1 METNK
6 RWQFWIIIAVAV
18 LTLYNI
24 LPTIFFYTK
33 PLRAPIDADKADRVA
48 EEIVDRVNGLEKEGE
63 DWLWAFGKNLGLSM
77 HSVTLDKNDVRRF
90 TVVFDDA
97 KDAATFKAVLP
108 RAGSLIPFVP
118 AQLELSQA
126 PTPDDKTVFVERRIG
141 IHFSKD
147 NIPEFFHFSPMNVD
161 HQVADFYKNIVDDR
175 VGEVALG
182 FAGPSYIAQ
191 DLEYIATASPQDPN
205 YNDTLMSVAKT
216 IVTTSKTLGADHPV
230 TKRLFASFTASD
242 NKDPQGIF
250 RTFATRLDAL
260 KNDVDAQRDRLRQ
273 DRERLLKEGKLLDPL
288 QEQTLGLLDDRRSTL
303 ETASSIVKQHG
314 PAFTAGHKPLSR
326 DAILALLAKNPV
338 DATSGKQTLDIT
350 GHHPYIKAIVVDWT
364 DSLITLQ
371 PYDDVVEIRSAVGNT
386 EAAAYLKEK
395 LSQMVINEIAR
406 VSRIVDEKIVP
417 DTDAFVINMDTL
429 TDSTSL
435 LAFNLGAIAT
445 NYADQVQKE
454 LVASWQ
460 PTSQDLQKKDFPVM
474 SWKDFKALPAEENRL
489 GLVVYAPS
497 ALQETPPEGFRTS
510 SIYLI
515 ARGVGS
521 IAKKYETNPNS
532 PEAKAFLQDFQ
543 ALQALLQR
551 NGFIVYPGDNANISD
566 LYANDF
572 IFEKDDYYHSI
583 LMATRENF
591 AVHGSQRYAILDF
604 TDVEQRILTE
614 NKIGDAVHEGLLK
627 WKEEYQ
633 QAQVDLNPSNRL
645 LVPPPSKNVY
655 WDNFKLSV
663 KKYFHG
669 DERKVIRWGLD
680 LSGGKTVRIGLRDKN
695 QQTVTNKDE
704 LNQAVNELYGRIN
717 KMGVAERSIRVE
729 NSNIILEFPG
739 SQGFSANELVKAS
752 AMYFHIVNEKFTP
765 HSGALGDAV
774 NKFLQDV
781 WNEAVI
787 TNRKDAASINEIAWQ
802 HLGGGEEG
810 SHSRGEYAQ
819 MLYDNGLRLAA
830 PNTAV
835 TTAFDD
841 TLSSVARFRGDDHSE
856 WFGQTHPLL
865 IVFHNYALDGSSLDN
880 IHTSYDQREGNI
892 LMFGVRSSYGG
903 NKSGSP
909 RDDFYA
915 WTSQFAEDKVMG
927 TPKEQYSN
935 GRGWRMAV
943 VLNDE
948 IVSWPVL
955 KAALRDG
962 GTISG
967 RFTQREITRL
977 AADLKAGSL
986 SFTPK
991 ILSEQNVS
999 PELGREERSKGIFAA
1014 CVGALSVIV
1023 VMVYVYRFAG
1033 LVASIAVVFNL
1044 LIIWGVLQNLGAALS
1059 MPGIA
1064 AMVLTIGMAVDA
1076 NVLVF
1081 ERTREELA
1089 VSGRIASALG
1099 AGYRKAFSAII
1110 DSNLVIILAALILAQ
1125 FDSGPI
1131 KGFAITLIIGIVSS
1145 MFTGLFC
1152 TRYYFAHW
1160 VKGGKDKTLHF
1171 VKLLGHTSFDF
1182 FKMAKPAI
1190 ICSLIMIVIGT
1201 YLLVAGRKTIFGMDF
1216 TGGYA
1221 LTVNVKEQP
1230 NNTNYRLKAL
1240 NILTPKVPSPNDVQ
1254 VRELSRPNQ
1263 LRIQLSVAMEQPGG
1277 AFHGLPEELTE
1288 GAFQYNYQKNPRIL
1302 WLVDTLARGGVEVQD
1317 SDLATLDKGWMS
1329 MSGQFSDAMRNNAIL
1344 ALSAAVI
1351 GILIYITLRFEFIF
1365 GMSAV
1370 IGLIHD
1376 TFLTLG
1382 VIAILHWLGVGV
1394 QIDLQVVGA
1403 IMTVIGYSLNDT
1415 IIVFDRIREDLRLM
1429 RKMSFPDL
1437 VNHAMNITLSR
1448 TIMTVGITLLVL
1460 LALVT
1465 LGGSS
1470 IFTFSLVM
1478 TIGVA
1483 IGTLSSLFI
1492 AAPMLLFFHNREE
1505 SKLEQER
1512 ALKVQKA

>member
-6 RWQFWIIIAVAV
+6 RWQFWIIIAVLL

-33 PLRAPIDADKADRVA
+33 PLRTPIDEERAHRVA
-48 EEIVDRVNGLEKEGE
+48 EEIVDRVNGLEKDSE
-63 DWLWAFGKNLGLSM
+63 DWLWAFSKNLGLSM
-77 HSVTLDKNDVRRF
+77 RSVTLDKNDARRF
-90 TVVFDDA
+90 TVVFDNA
-97 KDAATFKAVLP
+97 KDAETFKAYLP

-118 AQLELSQA
+118 AQLEPSGA
-126 PTPDDKTVFVERRIG
+126 PAPDDKTVLVERRVG
-141 IHFSKD
+141 IHFTKE
-147 NIPEFFHFSPMNVD
+147 NIPEYFHFSPMTDD
-161 HQVADFYKNIVDDR
+161 HKITDFYKGIVYDR
-175 VGEVALG
+175 VAEIGVG
-182 FAGPSYIAQ
+182 FAGPSYIAK
-191 DLEYIATASPQDPN
+191 DLAYIATASPRDPN
-205 YNDTLMSVAKT
+205 YNDALLNVAKI
-216 IVTTSKTLGADHPV
+216 IVTTTKTLGTDHAV
-230 TKRLFASFTASD
+230 TKRVFASFTASND
-242 NKDPQGIF
+242 KDPQGIF
-250 RTFATRLDAL
+250 RTFAGRLDTL
-260 KNDVDAQRDRLRQ
+260 KNDIDAQRDRLRL
-273 DRERLLKEGKLLDPL
+273 DREKLLKDGKLLDPV
-288 QEQTLGLLDDRRSTL
+288 QEQNLTLLDDRRSTL
-303 ETASSIVKQHG
+303 ETASSLLKQQG
-314 PAFTAGHKPLSR
+314 PAFQAGLKPLSR
-326 DAILALLAKNPV
+326 DDIMSLLAKGSV
-338 DATSGKQTLDIT
+338 DASSGKQNLDIT
-350 GHHPYIKAIVVDWT
+350 GHNPFIKTIVVDWT
-364 DSLITLQ
+364 DNTIELL
-371 PYDDVVEIRSAVGNT
+371 PYEDIIAIRNSQGTT
-386 EAAAYLKEK
+386 EAAAYLKDK

-417 DTDAFVINMDTL
+417 DADSFFIAMDTL
-429 TDSTSL
+429 TDSTSI
-435 LAFNLGAIAT
+435 LAFNLGSVAQISSQQLQTEIAS
-445 NYADQVQKE
+445 
-454 LVASWQ
+454 SWL
-460 PTSQDLQKKDFPVM
+460 PTSQDFQRKDFPIN
-474 SWKDFKALPAEENRL
+474 SWKDFSALPAEENRL

-497 ALQETPPEGFRTS
+497 MFQETPPSGFRTS
-510 SIYLI
+510 SIYII

-521 IAKKYETNPNS
+521 IAKKYEANPNT
-532 PEAKAFLQDFQ
+532 PEAKAFQADLQ
-543 ALQALLQR
+543 ALNALLQR
-551 NGFIVYPGDNANISD
+551 NGFIGYAGDGFGISD
-566 LYANDF
+566 AYSNDF
-572 IFEKDDYYHSI
+572 IFEKDDYYTNI
-583 LMATRENF
+583 LTATRENF
-591 AVHGSQRYAILDF
+591 SVHGSRRYAILDF
-604 TDVEQRILTE
+604 TDVEQRILTA
-614 NKIGDAVHEGLLK
+614 NKIDDSTHEALLK
-627 WKEEYQ
+627 WKEEFQ
-633 QAQVDLNPSNRL
+633 QAQVDLNPTSRL
-645 LVPPPSKNVY
+645 MVPPPPKNVY
-655 WDNFKLSV
+655 WDNFKLSTV
-663 KKYFHG
+663 KYFRG
-669 DERKVIRWGLD
+669 DEKKVLRWGLD

-717 KMGVAERSIRVE
+717 KMGVAERTIRIE
-729 NSNIILEFPG
+729 NNNIILEFPG

-752 AMYFHIVNEKFTP
+752 AMYFHIVNEKF
-765 HSGALGDAV
+765 GVRNNALGDAA
-774 NKFLQDV
+774 NKFLQEV
-781 WNEAVI
+781 WNEAVV

-802 HLGGGEEG
+802 HLGGGDEN
-810 SHSRGEYAQ
+810 SHSRGEWGQ
-819 MLYDNGLRLAA
+819 LLYDNGLRLAA
-830 PNTAV
+830 PNTQV

-841 TLSSVARFRGDDHSE
+841 TLSSIARFRGDDYSG
-856 WFGQTHPLL
+856 WYGQAHPLL
-865 IVFHNYALDGSSLDN
+865 IVFHNNALDGSSLDN
-880 IHTSYDQREGNI
+880 IHTGYDQREGNM
-892 LMFGVRSSYGG
+892 LMFGVKRSYEGAQT
-903 NKSGSP
+903 GSP

-915 WTSQFAEDKVMG
+915 WTSQFAEDRIMG
-927 TPKEQYSN
+927 TPKEQATN
-935 GRGWRMAV
+935 GHGWRMAV
-943 VLNDE
+943 ILNDE

-967 RFTQREITRL
+967 RFTQREVTRL

-991 ILSEQNVS
+991 VLSEQNVS

-1014 CVGALSVIV
+1014 LVGTLSVIA

-1033 LVASIAVVFNL
+1033 LIASIAVVFNL
-1044 LIIWGVLQNLGAALS
+1044 LIIWGVLQNLGGALT

-1110 DSNLVIILAALILAQ
+1110 DSNLVIVLAALILAQ

-1131 KGFAITLIIGIVSS
+1131 KGFAVILIIGIISA

-1152 TRYYFAHW
+1152 TRHYFAHW
-1160 VKGGKDKTLHF
+1160 VKGGKDRTLHF

-1190 ICSLIMIVIGT
+1190 ICSLILIVIGT

-1216 TGGYA
+1216 TGGYS
-1221 LTVNVKEQP
+1221 LTLNVKEQVGE
-1230 NNTNYRLKAL
+1230 NYRLKAL
-1240 NILTPKVPSPNDVQ
+1240 SVLTPKVPSPNDVQ

-1263 LRIQLSVAMEQPGG
+1263 LKIQLSVAMEQPHG
-1277 AFHGLPEELTE
+1277 AFYGLPDELTE
-1288 GAFQYNYQKNPRIL
+1288 GAFQYSYQRNPRLL
-1302 WLVDTLARGGVEVQD
+1302 WLVDTLQRGGLEVQD
-1317 SDLATLDKGWMS
+1317 SELASLDKGWTV
-1329 MSGQFSDAMRNNAIL
+1329 MSGQFSDAMRNNAIMAL
-1344 ALSAAVI
+1344 AAAI
-1351 GILIYITLRFEFIF
+1351 LGILVYITLRFEFIF

-1376 TFLTLG
+1376 TLLTLG
-1382 VIAILHWLGVGV
+1382 IIAILHWFGVGV

-1429 RKMSFPDL
+1429 RKMSFPEL

-1505 SKLEQER
+1505 AKLEHER
-1512 ALKVQKA
+1512 ALKMQKA